1 MIIASV
7 FAIAKTLCQLKYML
21 TEIGKKMWS
30 TYTTEYFSAIRFISM
45 YDKIHKKKEKKK
57 KIK

>member
-21 TEIGKKMWS
+21 TEIEKMWS
-30 TYTTEYFSAIRFISM
+30 IYTIEYFSAIKKN
-45 YDKIHKKKEKKK
+45 KIMSLAAT
-57 KIK
+57 

>member
-21 TEIGKKMWS
+21 TEIEKMWS
-30 TYTTEYFSAIRFISM
+30 IYSIEYFSAI
-45 YDKIHKKKEKKK
+45 KKNE
-57 KIK
+57 IMSLAAT